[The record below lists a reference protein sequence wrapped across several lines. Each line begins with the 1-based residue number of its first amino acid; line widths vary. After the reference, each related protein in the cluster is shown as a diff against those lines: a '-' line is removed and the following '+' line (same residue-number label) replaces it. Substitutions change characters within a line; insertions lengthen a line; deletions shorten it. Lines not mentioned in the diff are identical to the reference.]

1 MSTSIDRWL
10 ADHGLEALSATMHA
24 NDIELDVLPQL
35 SDHDLAELGISLGN
49 RKRLL
54 KAIAATST
62 DHDLDQPR
70 PGPLNERRQVTVLFA
85 DMVGFTT
92 LSEQLDPEE
101 THRLLTSYFEIVDRI
116 VMSFGGS
123 IDKHIGD
130 AVMAVFGAPKSHG
143 NDAERAVRA
152 ANAIHEGLSKFRPR
166 LAAHIGVAG
175 GEVLASRTGSQDHAE
190 YTVTGPSVNLAS
202 RLQGVADAGET
213 LISEVVYQAIATTA
227 VCEARGEIQVKGLS
241 DPVKVWCLK
250 RIADKREVTDDQIFV
265 GRKNELQQAY
275 ALLEG
280 IRTNGQ
286 GGVLY
291 IRGEAGIGKTRFAD
305 QIEKRALALGLTCHT
320 GLVLDFGV
328 VQGEDAL
335 TLIMRSLC
343 SVSGR
348 PNDDRLSMVVEGL
361 VDQAAIAQS
370 DKVHTFVVLGAPPPT
385 ELKPIFDAM
394 DNEARTSGR
403 LRVMASLLRHAA
415 AFSPIL
421 LRVEDVHWADES
433 TLQALAMLAGETS
446 ERPVILVM
454 TSRVEGD
461 RVDHSWRAS
470 VRDFSFSILDL
481 GPLRKDDVLVL
492 ASQYLSGNDSFTQR
506 CIARAAGNPLFLEH
520 LLRGKES
527 DAVPGSI
534 QSIVQARLDQLGEV
548 DGNALRAASV
558 LGQRFSLSAVRAIVG
573 STAYACTRLVEQRLV
588 RPEGED
594 YLFSHALIRDGVY
607 QSIVADRRKELHQA
621 AARWFAN
628 RDLGLHA
635 WHLGMAGHSTAPLAY
650 LNAAQAQAGAHR
662 YDTVIELCTSG
673 LALRPARE
681 TAFCLLALLGEAHIE
696 ANAAATSIETFE
708 KALEIAEGSNERA
721 RALIGLTAG
730 MRVVDRFG
738 DAVDRINQALEL
750 ATGDEDHLLLAKS
763 YFLKGNLEWAKGNYG
778 GCITNHQASLTHAK
792 AAGSIELE
800 VQALGGLGDANYL
813 RGRMLTANQYFVQC
827 VKGADESGLGRI
839 YAANRPMLAWCA
851 IYRGKLD
858 ETWEQALEARE
869 VARAISHKRA
879 EIIALNALVMIARER
894 GDISSIFDYTESG
907 QALTKELGSPRFQAM
922 VLLCRSWA
930 YLIEGSNDKA
940 RECLHAALDLA
951 KDAMIF
957 IGPWIMGGLALA
969 AESPRERKLW
979 IERGLEILQRGAVS
993 HNYFFFHSDVINAC
1007 LNDADWNGMELHADM
1022 LARYTA
1028 DEPLPWSNFM
1038 VERARWAIR
1047 TKGKG
1052 SDQEMQSAG
1061 KRLLKQGREMGL
1073 KRSLDVF
1080 LDRPSSTPIS
1090 SDGLLR
1096 ASDDPRTVRN

>member
-1 MSTSIDRWL
+1 MNTSIDRWL

-35 SDHDLAELGISLGN
+35 SDQDLAELGISLGN

-54 KAIAATST
+54 KALATTST
-62 DHDLDQPR
+62 DHTLDQPR
-70 PGPLNERRQVTVLFA
+70 AGPLSERRQVTVLFA

-116 VMSFGGS
+116 VMNFGGS

-130 AVMAVFGAPKSHG
+130 AVMGVFGAPKSHG

-152 ANAIHEGLSKFRPR
+152 ASAIHEALSTFRPR

-213 LISEVVYQAIATTA
+213 LISEAVYQAIAPTA
-227 VCEARGEIQVKGLS
+227 ICEARGETQVKGLVE
-241 DPVKVWCLK
+241 PVKVWCLK
-250 RIADKREVTDDQIFV
+250 RIAEKRDVSDDQIFV

-275 ALLEG
+275 ALLDG

-348 PNDDRLSMVVEGL
+348 PNDDKLSMVVENL
-361 VDQAAIAQS
+361 VDQDAIAQS
-370 DKVHTFVVLGAPPPT
+370 DKVHAFIVLGAPPPT
-385 ELKPIFDAM
+385 ELKSIFDAM

-403 LRVMASLLRHAA
+403 LRVIASLLRHAA
-415 AFSPIL
+415 VSSPIL
-421 LRVEDVHWADES
+421 LRVEDVHWADEA
-433 TLQALAMLAGETS
+433 TLQALAILAGETS

-461 RVDHSWRAS
+461 RIDHSWRAT
-470 VRDFSFSILDL
+470 VRDFSFSIIDL

-527 DAVPGSI
+527 EAVPGSI

-607 QSIVADRRKELHQA
+607 QSIVADRRKKLHQA
-621 AARWFAN
+621 AAHWFAD
-628 RDLGLHA
+628 RDLRLYA
-635 WHLGMAGHSTAPLAY
+635 WHLGMAGDSTAPLAY

-662 YDTVIELCTSG
+662 YDSVVELCTSG
-673 LALRPARE
+673 LALSPARE
-681 TAFCLLALLGEAHIE
+681 TAFCLLALLGEAQIE
-696 ANAAATSIETFE
+696 ANQASASIETFE
-708 KALEIAEGSNERA
+708 SALKIAEGSTERA
-721 RALIGLTAG
+721 RALMGLAAG
-730 MRVVDRFG
+730 MRVVDRLG
-738 DAVDRINQALEL
+738 DAVDRINLALEL
-750 ATGDEDHLLLAKS
+750 ATRDEDHLLLAKS
-763 YFLKGNLEWAKGNYG
+763 YFLKGNLEWAKGNFG
-778 GCITNHQASLTHAK
+778 QCIANHQASLTHAK
-792 AAGSIELE
+792 AAGSTELE

-813 RGRMLTANQYFVQC
+813 RGHMLTANQHFVEC
-827 VKGADESGLGRI
+827 LKGAEESGLRRI

-851 IYRGKLD
+851 VYRGKLD
-858 ETWEQALEARE
+858 ETWEHALEARE

-879 EIIALNALVMIARER
+879 EIIALNALVLVARER
-894 GDISSIFDYTESG
+894 GDISSILDYTEAG
-907 QALTKELGSPRFQAM
+907 KALTKELGSPRFQAM
-922 VLLCRSWA
+922 VLLSRSWA
-930 YLIEGSNDKA
+930 YLIEGRNDKA
-940 RECLHAALDLA
+940 RECLQTALDLA
-951 KDAMIF
+951 KDAMMF

-969 AESPRERKLW
+969 ADSPRERKLW
-979 IERGLEILQRGAVS
+979 VERGLEILQKGAVS
-993 HNYFFFHSDVINAC
+993 HNYIFFHSDVINAC
-1007 LNDADWNGMELHADM
+1007 LNDADWNGMKLHADM
-1022 LARYTA
+1022 LAHYTV
-1028 DEPLPWSNFM
+1028 DEPLPWANFM
-1038 VERARWAIR
+1038 VERAHWVIR

-1052 SDQEMQSAG
+1052 NDQEMKIAG
-1061 KRLLKQGREMGL
+1061 QRLLNQGREMGL

-1080 LDRPSSTPIS
+1080 LE
-1090 SDGLLR
+1090 
-1096 ASDDPRTVRN
+1096 